1 MNMIKWD
8 NENKERVKRLIA
20 EGYTRKDVAKKIG
33 ISANALHK
41 AMYRHGL
48 SKNQLK
54 NKGEKMTL
62 NSEEIKRRHLE
73 AVHRHK
79 VKKNLLRGKNK
90 VNLLNVSNRREAV
103 KNERIK
109 GTVIAE
115 YDYFYLVD
123 NGNYIQTVLKNSL
136 VNGDIK
142 VIGCS

>member
-1 MNMIKWD
+1 MN
-8 NENKERVKRLIA
+8 
-20 EGYTRKDVAKKIG
+20 
-33 ISANALHK
+33 
-41 AMYRHGL
+41 
-48 SKNQLK
+48 LK
-54 NKGEKMTL
+54 LEKL
-62 NSEEIKRRHLE
+62 WRRHYE
-73 AVHRHK
+73 KAHRHK
-79 VKKNLLRGKNK
+79 VKKNLLRGKSR

>member
-1 MNMIKWD
+1 MNV
-8 NENKERVKRLIA
+8 EL
-20 EGYTRKDVAKKIG
+20 AK
-33 ISANALHK
+33 
-41 AMYRHGL
+41 MW
-48 SKNQLK
+48 
-54 NKGEKMTL
+54 
-62 NSEEIKRRHLE
+62 RRHYE
-73 AVHRHK
+73 KAHRHK
-79 VKKNLLRGKNK
+79 VKKNLLRGKSR

-142 VIGCS
+142 IVSCS

>member
-1 MNMIKWD
+1 MS
-8 NENKERVKRLIA
+8 EL
-20 EGYTRKDVAKKIG
+20 AKMWSRHYEKAHSYKI
-33 ISANALHK
+33 
-41 AMYRHGL
+41 
-48 SKNQLK
+48 
-54 NKGEKMTL
+54 
-62 NSEEIKRRHLE
+62 
-73 AVHRHK
+73 
-79 VKKNLLRGKNK
+79 KKNLLRGKRK

-123 NGNYIQTVLKNSL
+123 NGNYIQSVLKNSL